1 MDVDDSI
8 KNELRALN
16 NAIEGTREF
25 AKSEGKLYGED
36 FDYPGPP
43 EYSRGKAWTVYNC
56 GEVWSAR
63 EAILNGAKFDELK
76 FTSIW
81 KSDGTKNAMCKN
93 CQHTFIEYMKQLLG
107 EKR

>member
-43 EYSRGKAWTVYNC
+43 EYSRVKAWTVYNC

-81 KSDGTKNAMCKN
+81 KSDGTQNAMCDN
-93 CQHTFIEYMKQLLG
+93 CQIIFAGKEYIFTG
-107 EKR
+107 D